1 MFFRFQCWTRTIT
14 RSFRRNTHV
23 DLCFKTSRNV
33 EECLLVCC
41 HVSNS
46 SNGEKDGIFVR
57 KIGTANRHRPIFP
70 AYVACNGVSSMEL
83 TTIHTQKKKGWDETG
98 LRTSITFIYAFPSPV
113 TCVIYN
119 VTIRYPTRGSL
130 LFLLSICAEHT
141 HLRLLLIRLCV
152 LWTPILKHTILFTSR
167 CSNRIKF
174 RLSFLPPAI
183 VAHCLLVCCCSP
195 LSVVDVH
202 RCAWFLPT
210 GTARY
215 AVYAAPLE
223 TFSLWDAI

>member
-1 MFFRFQCWTRTIT
+1 MLDTHQYEELSEKHACGFMFQDFEKRRGMFIGLLPRIEFIKWWE
-14 RSFRRNTHV
+14 RRNFCAKNRDSKQTSPYISSICGLQWCQFYGTNNNTH
-23 DLCFKTSRNV
+23 T
-33 EECLLVCC
+33 E
-41 HVSNS
+41 
-46 SNGEKDGIFVR
+46 
-57 KIGTANRHRPIFP
+57 
-70 AYVACNGVSSMEL
+70 
-83 TTIHTQKKKGWDETG
+83 KKGWDETG

-119 VTIRYPTRGSL
+119 ATIRYPTRGSL

-183 VAHCLLVCCCSP
+183 VAHCLLACCCSP
-195 LSVVDVH
+195 MSVVDVH